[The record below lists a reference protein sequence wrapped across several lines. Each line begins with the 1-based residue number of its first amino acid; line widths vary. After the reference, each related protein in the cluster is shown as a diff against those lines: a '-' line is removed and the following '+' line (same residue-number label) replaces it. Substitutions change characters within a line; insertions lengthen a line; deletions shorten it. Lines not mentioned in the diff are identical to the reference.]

1 MKKKSNKPTFIES
14 DDGKKIRLCQEKGCF
29 NEGEYEAPKSPNSEE
44 KYFFCLHHIKI
55 YNTTKD
61 LVEQKLKNNPH
72 FKDSLFDKLQ
82 NKIQQKH
89 DCQEIEAGA
98 YLNWCY
104 FFYVLK

>member
-1 MKKKSNKPTFIES
+1 MTEKEIEILS
-14 DDGKKIRLCQEKGCF
+14 DVIIRYCAHEQYGSERKAVVALEKRLK
-29 NEGEYEAPKSPNSEE
+29 NLESTNAE
-44 KYFFCLHHIKI
+44 KLFQDHIKI